1 MVWLCLLCLGVKQR
15 EDGWGKSEV
24 PSKGQE
30 GLLEPS
36 QNERGGSQYLT
47 PFVSLLSF
55 PKSSGFHVTQYKH
68 CRSPLPPAKAPAL
81 CWYSC
86 TWGCLLTLPCSGESL
101 EIGLGKTS
109 RLVWRGSSA
118 QTPSP
123 GQPLQD
129 GAQSEVSVAAA
140 RRQPGWLLKDRF
152 GPCSQVWGASGGPSA
167 SCHSLGHREDFRLH
181 LPLLTIYPYLTF
193 PAASSTP
200 PSLSPCLDQA
210 LRHPLELLG
219 CSRQLH
225 WDLAPLHM
233 HPVQIYS
240 WGKSSR
246 AASLSFMQDFM
257 NTSTCSWASEC
268 DSTRGA

>member
-181 LPLLTIYPYLTF
+181 LPLLTIYPY
-193 PAASSTP
+193 
-200 PSLSPCLDQA
+200 
-210 LRHPLELLG
+210 
-219 CSRQLH
+219 QLH